1 MTGLDEKRFK
11 KGQII
16 YRSGEMDASMYN
28 ILYGRV
34 AIYIDYGEPSER
46 LVVELGEGDF
56 LNVISFLETRPRN
69 TTAVA
74 LQSTVVN
81 VITIENFGTFFQE
94 RPAKV
99 MSLLQHMSAR
109 IRHLQKAYLDAS
121 QALED
126 YADTERLKIEN
137 GVWYE
142 EHNSLYHTIASLLGR
157 HI

>member
-1 MTGLDEKRFK
+1 MTSLEEKKFK

-34 AIYIDYGEPSER
+34 AIYIDYGDPGER

-74 LQSTVVN
+74 LQPTVVN
-81 VITIENFGTFFQE
+81 VITLDNFGAFFQE

-109 IRHLQKAYLDAS
+109 IRHLQKAYLETS

-126 YADTERLKIEN
+126 YADTERLKSEN
-137 GVWYE
+137 GTWYE

-157 HI
+157 RG